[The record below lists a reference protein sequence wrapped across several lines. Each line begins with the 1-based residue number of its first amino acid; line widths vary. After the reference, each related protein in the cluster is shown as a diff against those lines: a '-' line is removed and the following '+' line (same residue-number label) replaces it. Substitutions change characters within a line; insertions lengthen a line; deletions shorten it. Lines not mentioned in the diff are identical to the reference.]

1 MTKKKFREGVYKMSQ
16 QALSDLK
23 VVEYS
28 EFISGPYC
36 GRLLAGLGAE
46 VIKVEKPGMGD
57 KARSWG
63 PFPQDL
69 PHPEKSGLFLF
80 LNVNKSGVTLNV
92 ESAAGSK
99 IFGELVKWAD
109 VLVESNPPKEMVR
122 LELGYESLSK
132 VNPSL
137 VMTSITPF
145 GQTGPYRDFKGCDL
159 INSHISG
166 EAFGNPAEGVD
177 NVEQDAPLKTPMHTG
192 DFMTGLSAAVCTM
205 SAVVA
210 RQANGSGQHID
221 LSQQEALASVGRQ
234 ELAFYLCE
242 GTPHT
247 RQKGRKRRGGIL
259 YPCKDGY
266 VCIWAGPFF
275 NALVEMIGSPDW
287 ANTELFQDP
296 ILRMQY
302 MEEFN
307 QLVTPWTM
315 ERTAEEINQA
325 AIAKGVPCSPVRNVE
340 ELVNDEQL
348 AFRDFFVEIDHPVA
362 GRFKYPGGPYKL
374 SATPWK
380 VERPAPLLGEHNE
393 EVYCQMLGYSRTD
406 LVKMRQAGII

>member
-1 MTKKKFREGVYKMSQ
+1 MNQ
-16 QALSDLK
+16 QALSGLK

-28 EFISGPYC
+28 EFVSGPYC

-46 VIKVEKPGMGD
+46 VIKVEKPGLGD

-69 PHPEKSGLFLF
+69 PQPEKSGLFLY
-80 LNVNKSGVTLNV
+80 LNMNKLGVTLNV
-92 ESAAGSK
+92 KSAAGAK
-99 IFGELVKWAD
+99 LFRELVKWAD
-109 VLVESNPPKEMVR
+109 ILVENNSPKEMAR
-122 LELGYESLSK
+122 LGLNYDSLSK
-132 VNPSL
+132 LNPSL

-145 GQTGPYRDFKGCDL
+145 GQTGPYRNFKGSDL

-205 SAVVA
+205 SAVFT

-259 YPCKDGY
+259 YACKDGY

-275 NALVEMIGSPDW
+275 NALVKMIGSPDW
-287 ANTELFQDP
+287 ADTELFRDP
-296 ILRMQY
+296 ALRTQY

-307 QLVTPWTM
+307 RLVESWAM
-315 ERTAEEINQA
+315 EHTTEEINQA
-325 AIAKGVPCSPVRNVE
+325 AITNGVPCSPVRTVE

-348 AFRDFFVEIDHPVA
+348 EFRDFFVEFDHPVA
-362 GRFKYPGGPYKL
+362 GKLKYPGAPYKL
-374 SATPWK
+374 SATPWT

-393 EVYCQMLGYSRTD
+393 KVYCQMLDYSRPD
-406 LVKMRQAGII
+406 LVRMRQAGII

>member
-1 MTKKKFREGVYKMSQ
+1 MIRRDAQKGGFEVSQ
-16 QALSDLK
+16 RALSGLR

-28 EFISGPYC
+28 EFVAGPYC

-46 VIKVEKPGMGD
+46 VIKVEKPGVGD
-57 KARSWG
+57 KARNWG

-80 LNVNKSGVTLNV
+80 LNMNKLGVTLNV
-92 ESAAGSK
+92 ESAQGAK
-99 IFGELVKWAD
+99 IFRELVKRAD
-109 VLVESNPPKEMVR
+109 VLIESNPPKEMTR
-122 LELGYESLSK
+122 LGLDYENLSK
-132 VNPSL
+132 LNPSL

-159 INSHISG
+159 INSHMSG

-177 NVEQDAPLKTPMHTG
+177 NVEQEPPLKTPAHTG

-205 SAVVA
+205 SAVFG
-210 RQANGSGQHID
+210 RLANGTGQHID

-266 VCIWAGPFF
+266 VCIWAGPFLK
-275 NALVEMIGSPDW
+275 ALIEMIGNPDW
-287 ANTELFQDP
+287 AQTELFQDP
-296 ILRMQY
+296 TLLSQY

-307 QLVTPWTM
+307 RLVTAWTM
-315 ERTAEEINQA
+315 EHTAEEIDRA
-325 AIAKGVPCSPVRNVE
+325 AIAKGVPCSPVRTVA

-348 AFRDFFVEIDHPVA
+348 AFREFFVEIDHPVA
-362 GRFKYPGGPYKL
+362 GRLKYPGAPYKL

-380 VERPAPLLGEHNE
+380 AARPAPLLGEHNE
-393 EVYCQMLGYSRTD
+393 QVYCQMLGYSRPD
-406 LVKMRQAGII
+406 LVRMRQAGVI

>member
-1 MTKKKFREGVYKMSQ
+1 MTQ
-16 QALSDLK
+16 QALSGLK

-36 GRLLAGLGAE
+36 GRLLTGLGAE
-46 VIKVEKPGMGD
+46 VIKVEKPGLGD

-69 PHPEKSGLFLF
+69 PHPEKSGLFLY
-80 LNVNKSGVTLNV
+80 LNTNKLGVTLNV
-92 ESAAGSK
+92 EGAVGAK
-99 IFGELVKWAD
+99 IFKELVKWAD
-109 VLVESNPPKEMVR
+109 ILIESNPPKEMAR
-122 LELGYESLSK
+122 LGFNYESLSK

-137 VMTSITPF
+137 IMTSITPF
-145 GQTGPYRDFKGCDL
+145 GQTGPYRDFKGSDL
-159 INSHISG
+159 IGCHTSG

-177 NVEQDAPLKTPMHTG
+177 NVEQEAPLKTPAHTG

-205 SAVVA
+205 SAIIT

-275 NALVEMIGSPDW
+275 GALVEMIGSPDW

-296 ILRMQY
+296 ALRMQY

-307 QLVTPWTM
+307 KLVEAWTM
-315 ERTAEEINQA
+315 EHTAEEINQA
-325 AIAKGVPCSPVRNVE
+325 AIAKGVPCSPVRNVG

-348 AFRDFFVEIDHPVA
+348 AYRDFFVEIDHPVA
-362 GRFKYPGGPYKL
+362 GRLKYPGGPYKL
-374 SATPWK
+374 SATPWS

-393 EVYCQMLGYSRTD
+393 KVYCQMLGYSKPD
-406 LVKMRQAGII
+406 LTRMRQFGII

>member
-1 MTKKKFREGVYKMSQ
+1 MSG

-28 EFISGPYC
+28 EFVAGPYC

-46 VIKVEKPGMGD
+46 IIKVEKPGLGD

-63 PFPQDL
+63 PFAQDL

-80 LNVNKSGVTLNV
+80 LNMNKLGVTLNV
-92 ESAAGSK
+92 ESAEGAK
-99 IFGELVKWAD
+99 IFKELVKWAD
-109 VLVESNPPKEMVR
+109 VLIESNPPKEMAR
-122 LELGYESLSK
+122 LGLDYESLSRL
-132 VNPSL
+132 NPSL

-145 GQTGPYRDFKGCDL
+145 GQTGPYRDYKGSDL
-159 INSHISG
+159 IGSHMGG

-177 NVEQDAPLKTPMHTG
+177 NVEQEPPLKAPMHTN

-205 SAVVA
+205 SAVVG
-210 RQANGSGQHID
+210 RQSNGTGQHID

-266 VCIWAGPFF
+266 VCIWAGPF
-275 NALVEMIGSPDW
+275 LKQLIEMIGSPDW
-287 ANTELFQDP
+287 ANTELFRDP
-296 ILRMQY
+296 TLLAQY

-307 QLVTPWTM
+307 RLVSVWTM
-315 ERTAEEINQA
+315 EHTREEINQA
-325 AIAKGVPCSPVRNVE
+325 AIAKGVPCSPVRSVE

-348 AFRDFFVEIDHPVA
+348 AFREFFVEIDHPVA
-362 GRFKYPGGPYKL
+362 GKLKYPGAPYKL

-380 VERPAPLLGEHNE
+380 AERPAPLLGEYNE
-393 EVYCQMLGYSRTD
+393 QVYCQMLGYGRPD
-406 LVKMRQAGII
+406 LARMRQAGVI